1 MNDAPCTPLRFRF
14 ALLVVIGIYRLI
26 TAMLHGLA
34 PLTFGWA
41 VWQRTLLIAP
51 LMVAAITRGIIGLY
65 SSCAMRPERAARMNI
80 RRAYLWN

>member
-1 MNDAPCTPLRFRF
+1 MNDAPRTPLRFRF

-26 TAMLHGLA
+26 TTMLHGVA

-51 LMVAAITRGIIGLY
+51 LMVAAITRGIIRLN
-65 SSCAMRPERAARMNI
+65 SSSAMRPERAVRMNI
-80 RRAYLWN
+80 QRAFLWN